1 MLKEVSSI
9 INESVRDNGMG
20 YHFYGDEFY
29 IILQETDEDIIK
41 NIAEH
46 IRLELA
52 KNRYFM
58 RALRWMS
65 I

>member
-1 MLKEVSSI
+1 
-9 INESVRDNGMG
+9 MG